1 VDEGTTTGN
10 GGQMLRRKGCGGLR
24 TLVDYW
30 MPRRKEEGPVAWP
43 QRDEEK
49 ADSGMAFTIG
59 FSSQYL
65 RFHGCLCWLM
75 LRWITSGLQQAPAAL
90 FPQWNQVPVN

>member
-1 VDEGTTTGN
+1 
-10 GGQMLRRKGCGGLR
+10 
-24 TLVDYW
+24 
-30 MPRRKEEGPVAWP
+30 VAWP
-43 QRDEEK
+43 QRDEK

-75 LRWITSGLQQAPAAL
+75 LRWITPGLQQFAASSTKHL
-90 FPQWNQVPVN
+90 AVGMLQTFMQALTSQKPPLGSLVR